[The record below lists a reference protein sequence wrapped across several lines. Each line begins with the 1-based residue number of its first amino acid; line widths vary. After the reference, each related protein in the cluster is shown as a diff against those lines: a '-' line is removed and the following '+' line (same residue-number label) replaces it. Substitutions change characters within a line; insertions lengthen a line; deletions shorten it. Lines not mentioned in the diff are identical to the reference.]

1 MPVTIA
7 QLNEKYKLEDSLWDF
22 KLFPGWL
29 TKKGIAMPIMMETLK
44 QVLVDLKPED
54 LPEKHNE
61 FDQYVLEKARE
72 LTAVSEEIVI
82 KTLQEQLDVKLAKYE
97 ADWNALSRTKKIWEV
112 LRGRA

>member
-7 QLNEKYKLEDSLWDF
+7 QLNEKYTAEDPLWEF

-29 TKKGIAMPIMMETLK
+29 TKKGILGPIMMETLK
-44 QVLVDLKPED
+44 QVLVDFAPET
-54 LPEKHNE
+54 LPATHRE
-61 FDQYVLEKARE
+61 FDQAVLKKARE
-72 LTAVSEEIVI
+72 LTVVAEDII
-82 KTLQEQLDVKLAKYE
+82 IQTLQEQLDAKLTKYE